1 MGSFTNNN
9 RAKAQRGYN
18 RIAVFYD
25 LAARIFF
32 SNKINKSQVAL
43 LPFLPDFKCCLI
55 LGGGSGYFLQQILSQ
70 HKTARFVYV
79 DLSDRMIEMAKNR
92 IKRKFPE
99 ELHRIEFRCASVE
112 DVKNESFDLIVC
124 NYFLDLFTDEEVDL
138 LLERFYSEIL
148 SSRGYVY
155 FTDFAIPE
163 SRWIMKKV
171 TEALLKMLYFI
182 FRIATSIRSTRLPN
196 FPLLFKKNN
205 FNVLHAD
212 SFSGG
217 IMVSAIYKKRHPLT
231 S

>member
-32 SNKINKSQVAL
+32 FNKINKSQVTL
-43 LPFLPDFKCCLI
+43 LPFLTDFKSCLI

-79 DLSDRMIEMAKNR
+79 DLSDRMIQMAQKR
-92 IKRKFPE
+92 IKRNFPE
-99 ELHRIEFRCASVE
+99 QLHRIEFRCASVE

-124 NYFLDLFTDEEVDL
+124 NYFLDLFPNVEADL
-138 LLERFYSEIL
+138 LLKRFYSEIL
-148 SSRGYVY
+148 SSNGYVY

-163 SRWIMKKV
+163 SHWIMKKMA
-171 TEALLKMLYFI
+171 EALLKMLYYI
-182 FRIATSIRSTRLPN
+182 FRIATFIRSTQLPD
-196 FPLLFKKNN
+196 FPYLFKKNN
-205 FNVLHAD
+205 FELFHET

-217 IMVSAIYKKRHPLT
+217 IMTSAIYKKRHPLT

>member
-32 SNKINKSQVAL
+32 FNKINKSQVAL
-43 LPFLPDFKCCLI
+43 LPFLPDFKSCLI

-79 DLSDRMIEMAKNR
+79 DLSDQMIQMAKNR
-92 IKRKFPE
+92 IKRRFPE

-124 NYFLDLFTDEEVDL
+124 NYFLDLFPDVEVDL
-138 LLERFYSEIL
+138 LLKRFYLETL
-148 SSRGYVY
+148 NTKGYLY

-163 SRWIMKKV
+163 SHWVVKKM
-171 TEALLKMLYFI
+171 TEVLLKMLYYI
-182 FRIATSIRSTRLPN
+182 FRITTSIRSTQLPD
-196 FPLLFKKNN
+196 FSLLFKKNN
-205 FNVLHAD
+205 FDVLHAD

-217 IMVSAIYKKRHPLT
+217 IMISAIYKKRHPLT